1 MCVKE
6 FPSERN
12 IMKRRT
18 IKFLLSLITA
28 GVLFT
33 GTFVSAFATNVKI
46 PEDGIRVRSEAST
59 SGDVVATG
67 SKGSSYEVLETVAGS
82 DGYTWYKIKI
92 NDSQTG
98 YVRGDLVKVEETA
111 GNNDTGANADTP
123 NTANSLAPTTPT
135 AIQETTATITGNSSV
150 NIRSGAGTGYALVGT
165 IPGATSITLIGEAN
179 DASGNKW
186 YQFKCDSKN
195 MEGYVRSDLVT
206 VSEEPVVLENQEGEN
221 PEEQQIEE
229 QPQVEEPEVQEP
241 ETPENNDYEVVYTT
255 DDDGV
260 YQYYLYDHVT
270 NTRQKVTDLL
280 SAISTLNESY
290 QSVQSQLTLFKVI
303 AIVCGIL
310 AVAFVVVIILLVIKS
325 RNSEEE
331 YYEDDFEDDDEDDDE
346 PQEEIRYRSKTQR
359 PLQRPTDRPVPPERP
374 VSPERPARGAQPERR
389 PQNTRNDEDRRP
401 RRAQNFLADEDEFE
415 FEFLNIDSKD

>member
-1 MCVKE
+1 
-6 FPSERN
+6 
-12 IMKRRT
+12 MKKRS

-33 GTFVSAFATNVKI
+33 GTFVSAFSTNVKI

-59 SGDVVATG
+59 SGNVVATG
-67 SKGSSYEVLETVAGS
+67 SKGASYEVVETVAGS

-111 GNNDTGANADTP
+111 QGNENATANDTP

-135 AIQETTATITGNSSV
+135 AISETTATITGNSSV

-165 IPGATSITLIGEAN
+165 LPGATSITLIGEAN

-206 VSEEPVVLENQEGEN
+206 VSEEPVVIENPEGEN
-221 PEEQQIEE
+221 PEGEIGDEGLAEEQQNTE
-229 QPQVEEPEVQEP
+229 PVVEEES
-241 ETPENNDYEVVYTT
+241 TPENNDYEIVYTT

-280 SAISTLNESY
+280 TAIGTLNESY
-290 QSVQSQLTLFKVI
+290 QSVQSQLTIFRIV

-310 AVAFVVVIILLVIKS
+310 AVAFLVIIILLIIKS
-325 RNSEEE
+325 RNAGEEE
-331 YYEDDFEDDDEDDDE
+331 YYEDDFEDDDDDDE
-346 PQEEIRYRSKTQR
+346 EEQEEIRYRSKTQR
-359 PLQRPTDRPVPPERP
+359 PLQRPTDRPLPQERP
-374 VSPERPARGAQPERR
+374 ELRNDSRAQKSAQQPERR
-389 PQNTRNDEDRRP
+389 PQNPRVEEERRP